1 MAQYTEEQKST
12 IEYLINRGKS
22 VHKQLENS
30 KSNEDKEKLQNELNG
45 IKMELNDALN
55 AEAMF
60 RAHLKVAKEHLND
73 AEAIYQKW
81 CRGRA

>member
-22 VHKQLENS
+22 VHKQMQKCEN
-30 KSNEDKEKLQNELNG
+30 NEEAEKLQNELND
-45 IKMELNDALN
+45 IKVELNDALN